1 MFTSRPLFSLALSVL
16 FGELLLCPEIPLSLR
31 FILLLS
37 YLFYLKLILQKKK
50 QILLLLCLFLFFF
63 SSLHF
68 QLALSRFERQQRAT
82 EQLLPFRCALKGTI
96 SYISE
101 NEKNYKLSLENC
113 LLDSSFG
120 AIPKNLNNPKSGRR
134 GITFPFKKYKF
145 TSKNRKLP
153 KEKERLRMILRRS
166 PPSIRERLSFFT
178 ENV

>member
-1 MFTSRPLFSLALSVL
+1 MFTARPLFSLALSVL
-16 FGELLLCPEIPLSLR
+16 FGELLFCPEIPLSLR

-50 QILLLLCLFLFFF
+50 QILLLLSLFLFFF

-68 QLALSRFERQQRAT
+68 QLVLSRFERQQRAI

-113 LLDSSFG
+113 LLDSSF
-120 AIPKNLNNPKSGRR
+120 
-134 GITFPFKKYKF
+134 
-145 TSKNRKLP
+145 
-153 KEKERLRMILRRS
+153 
-166 PPSIRERLSFFT
+166 
-178 ENV
+178 